1 MSTNRR
7 VFLSH
12 TSEFA
17 NYPDSRSYVQ
27 AAKDACNRDGF
38 VAGDMSLWSAAA
50 NPAADECRRRIA
62 DADVYV
68 GIIGFNYGSPV
79 RDEPAHSYTE
89 LEYEEAR
96 ARGIPT
102 LVFLLADDNDMP
114 FGLARGNWK
123 YTDRQEAFRQRLADD
138 DDLVIGTFKSPDALD
153 NLVGQSLRRL
163 PGPLIPRPAARAAPF
178 MARQIQA
185 NRVER
190 SALAEICS
198 RLQTIVDRLDGDSP
212 ASGPAVAALTGPP
225 GFGKTV
231 LADWSAHQLRSAFPD
246 GVLRIELG
254 QEPTDQ
260 ELIAW
265 LTDLCRVFES
275 ECPPFSTPLFA
286 ARHLADVLAHRR
298 VLLIVDDLWR
308 KSDLAPFLQLGPST
322 VLLITTRNPDAL
334 PVEIEPVVVR
344 AFREDTTREVLGHGF
359 DEPAMD
365 WSDLAARTGGWP
377 LLAGLA
383 NGVLH
388 AEVKAG
394 APLVAA
400 AQDLAHTL
408 ATGGP
413 AALDPAD
420 QGDRDRAIS
429 TTVELSLD
437 RLQQSHGDIA
447 ASRFIQLAVFPEG
460 VDIPLELLAA
470 WWRQSLLDV
479 RALARTLL
487 GMSLIESYH
496 AGTATIRV
504 HDVLRDYSL
513 RSGRAPDDWAAT
525 HAAFLAAHRPPDG
538 RWADLPEDA
547 DYLRR
552 WVPWHLARAERTA
565 ELVGTVCDAEFL
577 ARKTDIV
584 GLPAM
589 LDDLALLHD
598 PLADDRLA
606 WFRRWSHLLRRVTG
620 PVDLA
625 ATLMA
630 RPDAAK
636 YFHHWSPGPN
646 TPSIS
651 YAPGWGCPESGDR
664 SLERVLG
671 SHRSRVQTC
680 AWSADGQRLAST
692 GGDGVL
698 RVWEIEGRTAPTVP
712 DSAGW
717 IVTVAWAPNGSR
729 LAFGDDDGA
738 VFVWAP
744 GGGDVPV
751 RLGRHAQG
759 VRVLAWSPDGRHVAS
774 GGDDGVRVWDRTSGR
789 EVATMPG
796 QPGWVRALDWS
807 LPSGNQLACAF
818 DDGAV
823 VLWTPGRLTR
833 SPREVGRHPG
843 GAFALCWS
851 DDGTRLTTGGRDGV
865 VRMWLVDRRSE
876 AIRRAEMG
884 SSIHAVAWSADDR
897 VLASGAD
904 DGTVRLRSVG
914 GRGQFIGLGRHR
926 GGVSSV
932 AWQPHGELLASGG
945 LDGDIRLWRVDRTAD
960 DAANGS
966 GRDPVLSVAWSRD
979 GRWLA
984 GGTRQGVVTLWP
996 AAGGA
1001 GLIVGTEHPAV
1012 EALTWSPDGQWLA
1025 VGGEDEPIR
1034 VHSTVGGPTTTL
1046 SAPGGSTRALSWSP
1060 ASNSSLAC
1068 VGGDGTVQIWRFD
1081 GGAAIADRRA
1091 GESGRAIA
1099 WSPDGRML
1107 AIGDDGGRLTLWDV
1121 RIEAR
1126 PRRLGQ
1132 HPAGVLAVHW
1142 DPRGER
1148 IVTAHADGA
1157 IRWWTADSS
1166 SQPPDEGWQMDGVQD
1181 LAWAADGSR
1190 LIGIGVDGVVQAWRA
1205 GDAGTPEDP
1214 ECAIAVDG
1222 PLFEVTAHP
1231 NDARVAVAG
1240 SHGVYVLDLI
1250 GPARTDATRT
1260 APARRPSRTPADA
1273 PMTAPVPGTDP
1284 FFDRAEESA
1293 RIDEAVDLLD
1303 SAEHQMVVFEVSG
1316 IGGIGKTRF
1325 LRQTLDRLA
1334 TRSRSPVAMVW
1345 VALDDEASST
1355 SIGPLMA
1362 IRGQLRFD
1370 CPLFDTA
1377 MMRYWAGMD
1386 RPGRPDLPAET
1397 SSALDLA
1404 RPDPTGAYPT
1414 PLPADFGRQVFAFLK
1429 PRTRQLGYRP
1439 DEFALIDEQRAEPD
1453 QLHRRLPE
1461 LLGTDIARRMQNPA
1475 ARRVVVCYDGYERQS
1490 ARTIADHAPWLQRLL
1505 LTVDAGVHLIA
1516 GREPIG
1522 WDDGAFR
1529 NRLRSI
1535 ELGGLPEP
1543 ECRRMIRRDVGDLD
1557 RDVEDHLIRAS
1568 GKVAFNVRALIHV
1581 CREEMHRRGHV
1592 RIDRLPAGP
1601 PAVADHFLDHL
1612 PSGSRTLAQMLAAVQ
1627 YFDESLFEHVAAQ
1640 VGPSTGTV
1648 AMADFV
1654 DWFFVAKVG
1663 GGVYKTHDLLTT
1675 AVRQGGRVDRRTSDT
1690 LRHAARHL
1698 AVRTRELPQIGAEW
1712 MPQLFHALVEG
1723 WQAMEDVPQIETE
1736 QLIDI
1741 GYHLYDAG
1749 HWRGLKQLPGQSDT
1763 SEQPAHVVA
1772 RYFAALSTRRVDGP
1786 VRGLELLDPLQ
1797 PLRRVLGRHA
1807 ASFDIERAYLQEIRG
1822 DYAFARQEF
1831 ARLNAEASPF
1841 DPSRR
1846 DHLRA
1851 RLWHA
1856 DMLIMDGAF
1865 RAANDLLAEAYDL
1878 LEGGWL
1884 LDRAELMRHRGH
1896 AYRFSLEFAA
1906 AERCYE
1912 RALEEAGGSPSLTA
1926 KLRTNLAESR
1936 CWHDPDLAVE
1946 DARSAIELNGRLD
1959 SKIETAKAQ
1968 AALGVALARKAVP
1981 DPDRARTACDDA
1993 LTLSAKVTYP
2003 AGSCFALQAL
2013 VVVDLAAGSPDSALR
2028 NDSALRE
2035 RLRDLDTYGHL
2046 SVLPAWLRRDGD
2058 AFRARALH
2066 FRDVPLPSLAA
2077 RLALIGPGP
2086 ADFDDRLERPGDGP
2100 APEDGR

>member
-1 MSTNRR
+1 M
-7 VFLSH
+7 FLSH

-17 NYPDSRSYVQ
+17 KYPDSRSYVQ
-27 AAKDACNRDGF
+27 AAMNACIRDGF
-38 VAGDMSLWSAAA
+38 IPGDMSLWSAAD
-50 NPAADECRRRIA
+50 NPAADECRQRVA
-62 DADVYV
+62 DADIYV

-123 YTDRQEAFRQRLADD
+123 YTDRQEAFRQRLVD

-153 NLVGQSLRRL
+153 NLIGQSLRRF
-163 PGPLIPRPAARAAPF
+163 PGPTTLRPAARKRAVPF

-190 SALAEICS
+190 PALAEICS

-212 ASGPAVAALTGPP
+212 ASGLAVAALTGPP

-231 LADWSAHQLRSAFPD
+231 LADWSAHQLRTAFPD

-265 LTDLCRVFES
+265 LTDLSRVFES
-275 ECPPFSTPLFA
+275 ECPAFATSEFA
-286 ARHLADVLAHRR
+286 ARHLADVLAQRR

-308 KSDLAPFLQLGPST
+308 RADLTPFLQLGPAT

-334 PVEIEPVVVR
+334 PDGIEPVVVK
-344 AFREDTTREVLGHGF
+344 AFRGNTTREVLSHGF
-359 DEPAMD
+359 DEPEMD
-365 WSDLAARTGGWP
+365 WSDLAVRTGGWP
-377 LLAGLA
+377 LLAGLV

-394 APLVAA
+394 ASLVAA

-413 AALDPAD
+413 AALDPAN
-420 QGDRDRAIS
+420 QGERDRAIS
-429 TTVELSLD
+429 ATVELSLG
-437 RLQQSHGDIA
+437 RLQLTHGDGA
-447 ASRFIQLAVFPEG
+447 ASRFTQLAVFPEA

-470 WWRQSLLDV
+470 WWNQSLLDV

-513 RSGRAPDDWAAT
+513 RSARAPGDWTAT
-525 HAAFLAAHRPPDG
+525 HTEFLVACRPPDG
-538 RWADLPEDA
+538 RWADLPDDA
-547 DYLRR
+547 DYLWR
-552 WVPWHLARAERTA
+552 WVPWHLALAGNTA
-565 ELVGTVCDAEFL
+565 ELTGTLCEAQFL
-577 ARKTDIV
+577 ARKAHVV
-584 GLPAM
+584 GLPAV

-598 PLADDRLA
+598 QLADDRRA
-606 WFRRWSHLLRRVTG
+606 WFRRWSHLLRRLAD
-620 PVDLA
+620 PVDGA

-630 RPDAAK
+630 RPDAATYLK
-636 YFHHWSPGPN
+636 HWSPGPN
-646 TPSIS
+646 TPWIR
-651 YAPGWGCPESGDR
+651 YAPGWACPESGER

-671 SHRSRVQTC
+671 THRSRVRTC

-698 RVWEIEGRTAPTVP
+698 RVWEIDGSTAATVP
-712 DSAGW
+712 ETDGW

-729 LAFGDDDGA
+729 LAFGDDDGG
-738 VFVWAP
+738 VFSWAP
-744 GGGDVPV
+744 DGSDQPV
-751 RLGRHAQG
+751 RLGRHARG
-759 VRVLAWSPDGRHVAS
+759 VRALAWSADGRLLAS
-774 GGDDGVRVWDRTSGR
+774 GGDDGVRVWDRSSGS
-789 EVATMPG
+789 EVAALTS
-796 QPGWVRALDWS
+796 QPGWVRALAWS
-807 LPSGNQLACAF
+807 THHEDQLACAF

-823 VLWTPGRLTR
+823 VIWAPGRPTR
-833 SPREVGRHPG
+833 SPLDLGRHPG

-851 DDGTRLTTGGRDGV
+851 DNGTRLTSGGHDGV
-865 VRMWLVDRRSE
+865 VRMWLADRRNDVV
-876 AIRRAEMG
+876 RRAEIG
-884 SSIHAVAWSADDR
+884 SSVHAVAWSADDR
-897 VLASGAD
+897 LLASGTD
-904 DGTVRLRSVG
+904 DGTVRLRRVS
-914 GRGQFIGLGRHR
+914 GRGQLIDLGRHR

-945 LDGDIRLWRVDRTAD
+945 LDGDIRLWRVDPTAD
-960 DAANGS
+960 DAAGGS
-966 GRDPVLSVAWSRD
+966 GRDPVRSVAWSRD

-984 GGTRQGVVTLWP
+984 AGTRQGVVTLWP
-996 AAGGA
+996 ATGGP
-1001 GLIVGTEHPAV
+1001 GLIVGTDHGEV
-1012 EALTWSPDGQWLA
+1012 EALTWSPDGQSLA
-1025 VGGEDEPIR
+1025 VGGDDEPIR
-1034 VHSTVGGPTTTL
+1034 IHSTAGGPSMTL

-1081 GGAAIADRRA
+1081 GDAAIADGRA
-1091 GESGRAIA
+1091 GESSRAIA

-1121 RIEAR
+1121 GIDAR

-1132 HPAGVLAVHW
+1132 HAGGVLAVHW
-1142 DPRGER
+1142 DPRGNR
-1148 IVTAHADGA
+1148 IVTGHADGA
-1157 IRWWTADSS
+1157 IRWWSTDSVP
-1166 SQPPDEGWQMDGVQD
+1166 QPEDLGWQMDGVQD
-1181 LAWAADGSR
+1181 LAWAADGAR
-1190 LIGIGVDGVVQAWRA
+1190 LIGIGIDGVLQVWTAALDVAQ
-1205 GDAGTPEDP
+1205 GDPQ
-1214 ECAIAVDG
+1214 CAIAVDG
-1222 PLFEVTAHP
+1222 SLFEVAAHP

-1240 SHGVYVLDLI
+1240 SHGVYVMDLI
-1250 GPARTDATRT
+1250 GPGRTDATRT
-1260 APARRPSRTPADA
+1260 APTPRSSRTPTDA
-1273 PMTAPVPGTDP
+1273 AMTAPVPGTDP
-1284 FFDRAEESA
+1284 FFDRTEESA

-1303 SAEHQMVVFEVSG
+1303 GAERHMVVFEVSG

-1334 TRSRSPVAMVW
+1334 TRSRRPVAMVW
-1345 VALDDEASST
+1345 VPLDDEASST
-1355 SIGPLMA
+1355 SVGPLTS
-1362 IRGQLRFD
+1362 IRGQLAFD

-1377 MMRYWAGMD
+1377 LLRYWAGMD
-1386 RPGRPDLPAET
+1386 RSGLPDLPADS

-1404 RPDPTGAYPT
+1404 RPDPTDAYPI
-1414 PLPADFGRQVFAFLK
+1414 PLPTDFGRQVFDSLK
-1429 PRTRQLGYRP
+1429 PRTAQLGYRP
-1439 DEFALIDEQRAEPD
+1439 DEFTLIDEQRADPD

-1490 ARTIADHAPWLQRLL
+1490 ATTIADHAPWLQRLL

-1522 WDDGAFR
+1522 WDDGPFR

-1543 ECRRMIRRDVGDLD
+1543 ECRRMIRRDLGDLD

-1568 GKVAFNVRALIHV
+1568 GNVAFNVRALIHV
-1581 CREEMHRRGHV
+1581 CREELHRRGHV

-1601 PAVADHFLDHL
+1601 PAVVDHFLDHL

-1627 YFDESLFEHVAAQ
+1627 YFDESLFEYIAGE

-1648 AMADFV
+1648 AMTDFV

-1675 AVRQGGRVDRRTSDT
+1675 AVRQAGRVEGRTSDT
-1690 LRHAARHL
+1690 LRRAARHL

-1712 MPQLFHALVEG
+1712 MPPLFHALVEG
-1723 WQAMEDVPQIETE
+1723 WQAMEDVPRTDTE

-1749 HWRGLKQLPGQSDT
+1749 QWRGLRQLPGQSEA
-1763 SEQPAHVVA
+1763 SEQPAKVVA
-1772 RYFAALSTRRVDGP
+1772 RYFAALSTRRIDGP

-1807 ASFDIERAYLQEIRG
+1807 ASFDIERAYLRELRG
-1822 DYAFARQEF
+1822 DYALARQEF
-1831 ARLNAEASPF
+1831 ARLDAEADPF

-1846 DHLRA
+1846 DHIRA
-1851 RLWHA
+1851 RLCHA
-1856 DMLIMDGAF
+1856 DMLTMDGAF
-1865 RAANDLLAEAYDL
+1865 REAGDLLAEAYDL
-1878 LEGGWL
+1878 LEGGSP

-1896 AYRFSLEFAA
+1896 AYRFSLQFAA
-1906 AERCYE
+1906 AEACYDQ
-1912 RALEEAGGSPSLTA
+1912 ALREAQDSPSMSA

-1936 CWHDPDLAVE
+1936 CWHHPDLAIE
-1946 DARSAIELNGRLD
+1946 DARLAIELNGRLD
-1959 SKIETAKAQ
+1959 SKIEIAKAR
-1968 AALGVALARKAVP
+1968 AALGVALARTAVP
-1981 DPDRARTACDDA
+1981 DVDQARSACDLA
-1993 LTLSAKVTYP
+1993 FTQSEKVSYP

-2013 VVVDLAAGSPDSALR
+2013 VVVDLAAGSAKSAGRADSELR
-2028 NDSALRE
+2028 Q
-2035 RLRDLDTYGHL
+2035 RLADLGTYGHL
-2046 SVLPAWLRRDGD
+2046 LVLPAWLRGAGE
-2058 AFRARALH
+2058 AFRERAPS
-2066 FRDVPLPSLAA
+2066 FRDIPRRTLEA
-2077 RLALIGPGP
+2077 RLSLIGPGP
-2086 ADFDDRLERPGDGP
+2086 ADVDDHLERPGDGSFT
-2100 APEDGR
+2100 EDGG